1 MDVKYP
7 NITVVLVGTD
17 GNALAIVGKVKRAL
31 RNNFVPDNEIDEFV
45 KDALSGDYDHVLQTC
60 MKWVNV
66 E

>member
-1 MDVKYP
+1 MEVKYP

-17 GNALAIVGKVKRAL
+17 GNALSIVGKVKRAL
-31 RNNFVPDNEIDEFV
+31 MREGVSDMEIDEFFN
-45 KDALSGDYDHVLQTC
+45 DALSGDYDHVLQTC